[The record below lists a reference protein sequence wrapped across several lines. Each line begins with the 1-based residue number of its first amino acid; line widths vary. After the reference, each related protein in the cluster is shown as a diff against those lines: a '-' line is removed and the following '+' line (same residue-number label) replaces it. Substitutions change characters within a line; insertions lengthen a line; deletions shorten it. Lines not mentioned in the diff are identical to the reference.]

1 MERVKC
7 IIKTHDGQYSNTD
20 WQAIAPPC
28 VFKSASN
35 TKFSSL
41 SSVGSSQIQNDNLY
55 DTQSDYIET
64 DTGSAGRSSGGG
76 SDFFIPNIYL
86 SNKRRSQTQDDH
98 YGFLSAQT
106 DDQNISFSKNG
117 TEIPDFNPDCEHA
130 NNQLSHYFDTLTV
143 NPLIDNGPLKTRR
156 SNSLTIGGFKYNEQ
170 LFASA
175 WKSSNENLSHM
186 MHKPRSF
193 SLSIENPRLMMTASG
208 SETRLDDLKP
218 TYQTFQ
224 TQNPGMKYVGAWL
237 KSLRLHKYAYIFE
250 NFTFEQMMD
259 ITDNFLEKLNV
270 TQGARTKL
278 VNSIQKL
285 KERLSK
291 LSKAEQDLKSEEITP
306 NQAIELLTDVVVTPM
321 KPIKEYIATDVAS
334 RFLDLLDLG
343 M

>member
-1 MERVKC
+1 MQN
-7 IIKTHDGQYSNTD
+7 GQYLNTD
-20 WQAIAPPC
+20 WQAIAPPY

-35 TKFSSL
+35 TIFSSL

-76 SDFFIPNIYL
+76 SDFFIPNINL

-98 YGFLSAQT
+98 YGFLSAPT

-117 TEIPDFNPDCEHA
+117 TEITDFNPEMEHA
-130 NNQLSHYFDTLTV
+130 NNQFNHYFDILTV
-143 NPLIDNGPLKTRR
+143 NSLIDNAPLKTRR
-156 SNSLTIGGFKYNEQ
+156 SNSLTIGGIKHNEQ
-170 LFASA
+170 LLASVLT
-175 WKSSNENLSHM
+175 SSTENLSHM

-193 SLSIENPRLMMTASG
+193 SLSIENPRLLMTASG

-224 TQNPGMKYVGAWL
+224 TQNSGMKYVGAWL
-237 KSLRLHKYAYIFE
+237 KRLRLHKYAYIFE
-250 NFTFEQMMD
+250 NFTFEQMME
-259 ITDNFLEKLNV
+259 ITDEFLEKLTV

-285 KERLSK
+285 KERHLK
-291 LSKAEQDLKSEEITP
+291 LSQAEQDLKTGKIAI
-306 NQAIELLTDVVVTPM
+306 NQAIELLTDVVATPM
-321 KPIKEYIATDVAS
+321 KPIEKYNASDVAAQ
-334 RFLDLLDLG
+334 FLNLLGLG
-343 M
+343 MASSH